1 MQDVSCYFFGRIA
14 KIVGQNKIRI
24 QVPGNTV
31 GDLLDQ
37 LCQLFPSLSPII
49 FNSSGKISV
58 QVNILVNGHS
68 VRLLQGRNTLLSS
81 SDQIKIDRI
90 DILETI
96 GGGSFFT
103 LKQAYEES

>member
-1 MQDVSCYFFGRIA
+1 MQDVTCFFFGRIA
-14 KIVGQNKIRI
+14 KEIGQNKIRI
-24 QVPGNTV
+24 HIKGNTV

-37 LCQLFPSLSPII
+37 LCRLFPNLSPII
-49 FNSSGKISV
+49 FNSSGEISF

-90 DILETI
+90 DILETV
-96 GGGSFFT
+96 GGGGT
-103 LKQAYEES
+103 LSKESI